1 MEKQQLEVLGLTG
14 IDSRWHDNSSWVTS
28 IWGAITM
35 NRGPELPNV
44 MEFAI
49 FWRDYIIGQSHWTG
63 ALSAAVPNQ
72 GLDKSAGAS
81 AQFGLER

>member
-1 MEKQQLEVLGLTG
+1 
-14 IDSRWHDNSSWVTS
+14 
-28 IWGAITM
+28 M